1 MPNWKII
8 YYYINHIHFSSNEAS
23 NIKFMKLSKIVNL
36 KKVTLQNYLK
46 KITEMAHRTFSLFTL
61 REYKVPLTFF
71 LSVFVSF

>member
-1 MPNWKII
+1 
-8 YYYINHIHFSSNEAS
+8 
-23 NIKFMKLSKIVNL
+23 MKLSKIVNL

-46 KITEMAHRTFSLFTL
+46 KTYKNKKTYLNLLSFCLSNVHVAEPSVCLLL